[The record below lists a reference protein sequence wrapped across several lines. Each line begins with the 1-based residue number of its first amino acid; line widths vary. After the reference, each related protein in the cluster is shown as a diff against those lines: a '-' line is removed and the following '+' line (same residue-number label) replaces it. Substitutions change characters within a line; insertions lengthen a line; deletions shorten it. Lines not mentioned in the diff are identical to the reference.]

1 MHLVT
6 VVLAGL
12 LAPLAVFA
20 ADEPETPD
28 WMHAT
33 GDGSRT
39 AWEQSAHFKEGVKC
53 IACHGSGDEPKAS
66 LEAELPQK
74 WIEAEAVKIS
84 PRKRA
89 EYDVLCVRCHDSAEQ
104 NFRRTFHGKHARL
117 GKKNIPTC
125 SYCHVGHEP
134 PLASIHNALSVDTL
148 GRVCAGCHG
157 GSDEEGK
164 RLMATNLAGTLTGP
178 TLYGHDPFGWGKIR
192 GKNIIDGFYILLL
205 TGAIGFLAFY
215 IAVDIP
221 VALQD
226 RRNGNQQKFYRL
238 TMGQRLQHGVLALT
252 FITLAL
258 TGFAILYADSA
269 YAQWLTSLLGGPDN
283 RSLIHRLAALLFV
296 ANAYLHFVY
305 YIFVYHGPRT
315 ISFSRQDLRDVWQD
329 IRFRLGKGERP
340 VHTGK
345 YDWLQK
351 LEYWASVIGLHVV
364 LVTGLLMWFFDSI
377 LSYLPYQIF
386 KYAQWIHG
394 WEAIL
399 ATSVVILLHGYSTI
413 LSPRVFPMDRSWIK
427 GRKKM

>member
-1 MHLVT
+1 MRLIT
-6 VVLAGL
+6 VVLAGFL
-12 LAPLAVFA
+12 SPLAVFA
-20 ADEPETPD
+20 GNVPEIPA
-28 WMHAT
+28 WMHAR
-33 GDGSRT
+33 GDGSQT
-39 AWEQSAHFKEGVKC
+39 AWEQSIHFKEGVKC
-53 IACHGSGDEPKAS
+53 VACHGTGKESKAS
-66 LEAELPQK
+66 LEGKLPQE
-74 WIEAEAVKIS
+74 WNEAEVTKIS
-84 PRKRA
+84 PKKRV
-89 EYDVLCVRCHDSAEQ
+89 EYDALCVRCHDSAEQ

-117 GKKNIPTC
+117 GKKNTPSC
-125 SYCHVGHEP
+125 SYCHVGHEQ
-134 PLASIHNALSVDTL
+134 PLASIHNALSADTL

-157 GSDEEGK
+157 GSEEQGK
-164 RLMATNLAGTLTGP
+164 RLMAANLAGTLTGK
-178 TLYGHDPFGWGKIR
+178 TLYNRDPFGWG
-192 GKNIIDGFYILLL
+192 NIIDGFYILLL
-205 TGAIGFLAFY
+205 TGSIGFLVFY
-215 IAVDIP
+215 ISVDIP
-221 VALQD
+221 IALRD

-269 YAQWLTSLLGGPDN
+269 YAQWLTSSVGGPDN

-305 YIFVYHGPRT
+305 YLFVYRGPHT
-315 ISFSRQDLRDVWQD
+315 IGFSRQDLREAWQD

-340 VHTGK
+340 THTGK

-364 LVTGLLMWFFDSI
+364 LVTGLLMWFFDST

-399 ATSVVILLHGYSTI
+399 ATTVVIILHGYSTI
-413 LSPRVFPMDRSWIK
+413 LSPRVFPMDMSWIT
-427 GRKKM
+427 GRNKQ